1 MLRKTVMLTLIIA
14 AVAFMGSCTKAT
26 KLTGTLILQTGQSG
40 DVQNS
45 KVQLFVSQD
54 LTGSPVM
61 EVASKQ
67 NTTVNSPF
75 EFADPVEGYY
85 YLVAWKDLNG
95 DGVISDKDIV
105 GIHGGTYSP
114 GHGGSQVMVKDGQTT
129 DCGEIVMNIFKELK
143 VSASGSRSQGGTATD
158 VSYSFNYDVTLT
170 RFSVVFPD
178 EPGVEYEDSRQ
189 LGARTAGT
197 TYTSDGWNMQGAQ
210 MPTGNHIVR
219 FQGTW
224 ETTAIDIS
232 VTVAVN

>member
-1 MLRKTVMLTLIIA
+1 MLRKTVLLALIVV

-75 EFADPVEGYY
+75 EFTDPVEGYY

-143 VSASGSRSQGGTATD
+143 ISASGSRANGGIETKFA
-158 VSYSFNYDVTLT
+158 YSFNYDVTITSLT
-170 RFSVVFPD
+170 ITFPGYNPIAD
-178 EPGVEYEDSRQ
+178 APAPG
-189 LGARTAGT
+189 AKTAGT
-197 TYTSDGWNMQGAQ
+197 SYDSDTYNLGGDP
-210 MPTGNHIVR
+210 MPTGAHTLHFI
-219 FQGTW
+219 GTW
-224 ETTAIDIS
+224 EGNAFDIT
-232 VTVAVN
+232 VTVVVG